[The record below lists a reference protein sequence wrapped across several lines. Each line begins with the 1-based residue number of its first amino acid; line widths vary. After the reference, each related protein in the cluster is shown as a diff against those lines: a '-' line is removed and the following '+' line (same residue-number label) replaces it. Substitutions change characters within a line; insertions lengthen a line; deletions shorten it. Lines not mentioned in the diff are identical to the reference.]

1 MIIIHIAIKENMKG
15 LFYSMKNH
23 DHTNDDV
30 IIKSMWDSEYDK
42 IIKWLNSKL
51 NGEFIDNLVKNKLG
65 NNKFRVSYFFE
76 YRKLFKIKKILNVS
90 SLALWVS
97 LTRANK
103 TSWLLAEYSYCS
115 QTTFLVIWR
124 ALMWNK
130 IESQRYFGFVNFYRS
145 KTNTKNNKAKSARTY
160 LNK

>member
-1 MIIIHIAIKENMKG
+1 MKG

-65 NNKFRVSYFFE
+65 NNKLRVSYFFE
-76 YRKLFKIKKILNVS
+76 YRELFKIKKILNVS
-90 SLALWVS
+90 SLAL
-97 LTRANK
+97 
-103 TSWLLAEYSYCS
+103 
-115 QTTFLVIWR
+115 
-124 ALMWNK
+124 
-130 IESQRYFGFVNFYRS
+130 
-145 KTNTKNNKAKSARTY
+145 
-160 LNK
+160 